1 MSNENSEADGKSKGE
16 MFSRDSDPPKI
27 SAMMACF
34 FKIALPAIVANS
46 LGFIMVTAN
55 SICAGRL
62 DDPSIL
68 AAVGLG
74 NVCCLICFVTMFMG
88 LNGAQETLTTQAFG
102 YGNLHLCSIYLN
114 RGFFIN
120 LVFYIP
126 LALGPAFFSESLFLL
141 LGQDPQVSK
150 LAQTYIRYC
159 MPGLFFHGQFDLLKR
174 WL

>member
-1 MSNENSEADGKSKGE
+1 MFCLQNFCITNAVPEDDARSKEE
-16 MFSRDSDPPKI
+16 MFSRDSAPPRLKV
-27 SAMMACF
+27 MVACF
-34 FKIALPAIVANS
+34 YDIALPAIVSNS

-74 NVCCLICFVTMFMG
+74 NVCCLICFVTMYMG

-126 LALGPAFFSESLFLL
+126 LAFGPAFFSESIFLS

-150 LAQTYIRYC
+150 LAQTYIQYS
-159 MPGLFFHGQFDLLKR
+159 MPGLFFHG
-174 WL
+174 